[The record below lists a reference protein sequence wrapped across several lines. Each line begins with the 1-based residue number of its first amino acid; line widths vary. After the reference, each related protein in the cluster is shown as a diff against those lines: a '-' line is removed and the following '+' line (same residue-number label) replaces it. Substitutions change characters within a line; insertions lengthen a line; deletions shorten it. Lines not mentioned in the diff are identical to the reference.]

1 MDVGH
6 FKISTT
12 SVTGAYEGVLILC
25 ALTYGS
31 LRAITTSR
39 VGRAFHAI
47 RENEQLADMQGVNV
61 LRYKLLAFAISAALA
76 GVAGGYYASYSSL
89 VCPTELGLP
98 YTITLLIIVYL
109 GGVGSLRGVTIGA
122 VLFTVLPEVLRI
134 TQAARLVVYGVLLL
148 LVAIYMPEGVEGM
161 LAGTQKRFRRVRR
174 QA

>member
-1 MDVGH
+1 
-6 FKISTT
+6 
-12 SVTGAYEGVLILC
+12 
-25 ALTYGS
+25 
-31 LRAITTSR
+31 
-39 VGRAFHAI
+39 
-47 RENEQLADMQGVNV
+47 MQGVNV

-76 GVAGGYYASYSSL
+76 GVAGGYYASYSSSSAR
-89 VCPTELGLP
+89 PSWPP

-148 LVAIYMPEGVEGM
+148 LVAIYMPEGVEGT